1 MSHENID
8 QDCLKIYFWLYDTDK
23 HFPFQLATGD
33 TALTIHSLRNSLII
47 EKNRKEIE
55 RKLIA
60 KKTEPKQSFDLW
72 IPNLSL
78 KSLNKTKVN
87 FKRMIDTFIPSFH

>member
-1 MSHENID
+1 MTQTSTFLFNLLQVI
-8 QDCLKIYFWLYDTDK
+8 QRSPSTLSGT
-23 HFPFQLATGD
+23 
-33 TALTIHSLRNSLII
+33 LII